1 MNSHIQNII
10 IKAHDRASSV
20 FNRIERT
27 LGSVSRSTFSLKA
40 KFRSLNS
47 AMVIKARDKASAV
60 LKRIGRKLAGVT
72 RSVFSLKA
80 AFIGL
85 GTVMTLK
92 GVLNKSM
99 GAFNKM
105 QSAMIGLS
113 SVATKMGESAR
124 TAMGYMTVDADS
136 AKQAAQELSADG
148 LMSIDD
154 AATGLKNLL
163 LSGFGLNQAV
173 DMLNAFKDSAA
184 FGRQSALS
192 FGEAIRSA
200 AEGVKNE
207 NSILVDNAGITKNL
221 SVMHK
226 EHAATLGKTVGKLT
240 EVEKRTAVYNG
251 VIKESLAMQ
260 GDAARVTDTYQGA
273 VSKLD
278 NSMFLLWA
286 QIGDALAPTLK
297 AFIDDSLIPA
307 VEGVKSWVEANKEL
321 IGQNLEYV
329 LDAVGRAFQ
338 WIATQLEADE
348 SGVSNFSAAVADMW
362 EVTKPI
368 YDQVVESLVQIRN
381 YFAEDSA
388 GVSLFKRDVASFKGE
403 WARLTTQIDSATA
416 ALKSFLSMS
425 RSAGDAIGSL
435 SPPSDLSSAGQ
446 MILGAPLSFAYR
458 QLTGGS
464 AAKDSGTTMND
475 VTIIQSGQPQG
486 ALP

>member
-1 MNSHIQNII
+1 
-10 IKAHDRASSV
+10 
-20 FNRIERT
+20 
-27 LGSVSRSTFSLKA
+27 
-40 KFRSLNS
+40 
-47 AMVIKARDKASAV
+47 
-60 LKRIGRKLAGVT
+60 
-72 RSVFSLKA
+72 
-80 AFIGL
+80 
-85 GTVMTLK
+85 
-92 GVLNKSM
+92 
-99 GAFNKM
+99 
-105 QSAMIGLS
+105 
-113 SVATKMGESAR
+113 
-124 TAMGYMTVDADS
+124 MGYMTVDADS

-221 SVMHK
+221 SVMHE

-307 VEGVKSWVEANKEL
+307 VEGVKAWVEANKEL

-388 GVSLFKRDVASFKGE
+388 GVSQFKRDVASFKGE

-416 ALKSFLSMS
+416 ALKSFLSVS